1 MAGVPSSA
9 PQTVRYLNFVI
20 CASGQNDADTSEAGY
35 IDVRNGVRKI
45 PALDPQTLRRAPN

>member
-45 PALDPQTLRRAPN
+45 PALDPQTVRRAPN